1 MPTSLDTAGRHVDGV
16 DGRRRVLLGDYPTP
30 VERLAGLGRAG
41 VELWVKRDDLTA
53 PLYGGNKVRK
63 LEYVL
68 GDALAQGKTEL
79 LTAGAVGSHHV
90 LATTTYGTRNGF
102 SVRAVLIAQPRSE
115 HAAQNL
121 RAELAQG
128 LVAHPSAPALAPF
141 ALARH
146 TGKNTYFV
154 QVGGSS
160 VLGAMGYVD
169 GARELAAQVRA
180 GQVPAPDLV
189 VVTLGSGGTAA
200 GLAAG
205 FALEGLPT
213 KVLGVCVVDPSQ
225 VFAWYTHYLARKCAA
240 RGGLAVGRA
249 EIAARL
255 ATTHAY
261 VGRGYGHPTEAGT
274 RATEIAAD
282 AGLVLDATYT
292 AKSFAAA
299 LDVVAQGEHK
309 VVLYWHTLSS
319 APMAPLL
326 AGAPA
331 ELPANLARLLR

>member
-1 MPTSLDTAGRHVDGV
+1 MT
-16 DGRRRVLLGDYPTP
+16 RVLLGDYPTP
-30 VERLAGLGRAG
+30 IEPLPTLSRPG
-41 VELWVKRDDLTA
+41 VALWVKRDDLTA
-53 PLYGGNKVRK
+53 PVYGGNKVRK

-68 GDALAQGKTEL
+68 GDARAHGKTEL

-90 LATTTYGTRNGF
+90 LATTIYGVRSGF
-102 SVRAVLIAQPRSE
+102 RVKAVLVPQPKSE
-115 HAAQNL
+115 HALVNL

-128 LVAHPSAPALAPF
+128 LDARASSEVLVPVALG
-141 ALARH
+141 RRYH
-146 TGKNTYFV
+146 TGSYYV

-160 VLGAMGYVD
+160 ALGAMGYVD

-180 GQVPAPDLV
+180 GQMPTPDLV

-213 KVLGVCVVDPSQ
+213 RVLGVSVVGPTQ
-225 VFAWYTHYLARKCAA
+225 LFAWYTHHLARACVERA
-240 RGGLAVGRA
+240 GGSITRQEL
-249 EIAARL
+249 AARL
-255 ATTHAY
+255 VTTARWL
-261 VGRGYGHPTEAGT
+261 GRGYGYPTDDGA
-274 RATEIAAD
+274 RAAARAAD
-282 AGLVLDATYT
+282 CGLTLDGTYT

-299 LDVVAQGEHK
+299 LDVVQGGREK

-326 AGAPA
+326 EGAPA
-331 ELPANLARLLR
+331 ELPASLTALLR

>member
-1 MPTSLDTAGRHVDGV
+1 MS
-16 DGRRRVLLGDYPTP
+16 RVLLGDYPTP
-30 VERLAGLGRAG
+30 IEPLPTLSRPG
-41 VELWVKRDDLTA
+41 VALWVKRDDLTA

-68 GDALAQGKTEL
+68 GDALAHGKKEL

-90 LATTTYGTRNGF
+90 LATTIYGVRSGF
-102 SVRAVLIAQPRSE
+102 QVKAVLVPQPRTE
-115 HAAQNL
+115 HALLNL

-128 LVAHPSAPALAPF
+128 LDARASSEVLVPVALGRRYHPGA
-141 ALARH
+141 
-146 TGKNTYFV
+146 YYV

-180 GQVPAPDLV
+180 GQMPTPDLV

-213 KVLGVCVVDPSQ
+213 RVLGVSVVGPTHL
-225 VFAWYTHYLARKCAA
+225 FAWYTHYLARACVA
-240 RGGLAVGRA
+240 RAGGSVTRQEL
-249 EIAARL
+249 AARL
-255 ATTHAY
+255 LTTARWL
-261 VGRGYGHPTEAGT
+261 GRGYGYPTEDGA
-274 RATEIAAD
+274 RAMARAAD
-282 AGLVLDATYT
+282 AGLGLDGTYT

-299 LDVVAQGEHK
+299 LDVVQGGREK

-326 AGAPA
+326 EGAPR
-331 ELPANLARLLR
+331 ELPDSLTALLR